1 MADDKPR
8 DEEQAEQEVNT
19 EEVVRGVTAASIP
32 QAKRIRPI
40 AGFFLLVLVAA
51 AALYMGHAMKQRQVQ
66 KRVESDTAKAGQGP
80 ADRLEKSLLDD
91 QAKHGIDTGQNHVAD
106 LGDRSSLSGA
116 SGSDFGPSK
125 AGGSVP
131 PLQYRAGANPGA
143 QQPTPEEQRRL
154 HEYQLEQQALE
165 APTAVKAGLGGPAAA
180 SFQPHT
186 AQPQKSAI
194 AQALDALRAQE
205 QDVLKSQP
213 APSPGSG
220 SAALGALASALKGD
234 GTPGHSFLPQHSPQ
248 IETEYQGQNSQD
260 DKELFLEKASAKPAA
275 DYLPHARTEALG
287 KYEVKSGWMIP
298 AVLEQQLNSDLPG
311 LIRALVRE
319 NIYDTASGRYIVIP
333 AGSRLI
339 GIYNSSVG
347 YGQGAVQA
355 VWTRLL
361 FPDGSSMDLG
371 KFEGDDSQGA
381 SGFRDQV
388 NNHWGRVFSGA
399 LLTSAFAA
407 GIGISQGQNSSV
419 LTNPSYGQRIGEIV
433 GRQVGTLGTEVT
445 RRNLNI
451 QPTLRIR
458 PGYRFNVRV
467 EKDLLFRE
475 PYTPKPAS
483 E

>member
-1 MADDKPR
+1 MADDKSR
-8 DEEQAEQEVNT
+8 DRGQIEGEVDT
-19 EEVVRGVTAASIP
+19 EEVVRGVTAAPIP

-40 AGFFLLVLVAA
+40 AGFVLLVLVAA

-106 LGDRSSLSGA
+106 LGDRSSLAGA
-116 SGSDFGPSK
+116 GGSDFGPSK
-125 AGGSVP
+125 SGGSVP
-131 PLQYRAGANPGA
+131 PLQYRAGANTGA

-165 APTAVKAGLGGPAAA
+165 APTAVKSGFGGSAAA
-180 SFQPHT
+180 SFQPPT
-186 AQPQKSAI
+186 AQPGKSAV
-194 AQALDALRAQE
+194 AQALDTLRAQE

-213 APSPGSG
+213 SQTPGNSA
-220 SAALGALASALKGD
+220 AALGALASALKG
-234 GTPGHSFLPQHSPQ
+234 GAPGEAFLPQRPPQ
-248 IETEYQGQNSQD
+248 IETEYQGQNGQD
-260 DKELFLEKASAKPAA
+260 NKESFLEKASAKPAA
-275 DYLPHARTEALG
+275 DYLSHARTEALG

-319 NIYDTASGRYIVIP
+319 NIYDTVSGRYIVIP

-347 YGQGAVQA
+347 YGQGSVQA

-433 GRQVGTLGTEVT
+433 GQQVGTLGTEVT

-475 PYTPKPAS
+475 PYTPKPAF